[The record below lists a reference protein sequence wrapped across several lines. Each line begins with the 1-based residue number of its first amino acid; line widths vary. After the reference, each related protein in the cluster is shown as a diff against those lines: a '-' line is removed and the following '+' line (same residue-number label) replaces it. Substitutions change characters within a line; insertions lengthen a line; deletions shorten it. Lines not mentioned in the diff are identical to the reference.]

1 MGKLYWNQ
9 WARLIALTAGVF
21 EVIGG
26 IFAIFYRYSMFNA
39 LVDINFLFNPFNY
52 FSIFCIVAG
61 LIVLG
66 LEYPLPFLKNTFM
79 VNSFTP
85 RILLYLPIS
94 AISIL
99 NYQNVNPALY
109 LFIATLMYTTAA
121 IKGETNRVN
130 STLRSN
136 V

>member
-1 MGKLYWNQ
+1 MGVLYWNQ
-9 WARLIALTAGVF
+9 WARLISLTAGVF
-21 EVIGG
+21 EIIGG

-39 LVDINFLFNPFNY
+39 VLNINFLFEPFNY
-52 FSIFCIVAG
+52 FSIFCIVSG
-61 LIVLG
+61 LIILG
-66 LEYPLPFLKNTFM
+66 IEYPLPFLKNTFM
-79 VNSFTP
+79 VNSFAP
-85 RILLYLPIS
+85 RILLYLPI
-94 AISIL
+94 AAGSIL

-109 LFIATLMYTTAA
+109 LFIATLMYITAA